1 MLCTVLDFFTQAATA
16 SGAVSLTPTNTNNS
30 KSVTEAVGGDR
41 WMQSFFT
48 SRLLNNNGTNINA
61 ESIENKHQGQWH
73 SNNNTQHSNK
83 NNNGNAGSGGGGGG
97 STVSVSGT
105 CGGGNRG
112 NGVCPVAGKCCSQF
126 GYCGTSAEHCPGIS
140 GSNMGGGNHQG
151 QGHNNNNTQHSN
163 KNNNGNAGSGGGG
176 GGSTVSVS
184 GTCGGGNRGNG
195 VCPVAGKCC
204 SQFGYCGTS
213 AEHCP
218 GISGSNMGGG
228 NHQGQGHNNNNTQ
241 HSNKNN
247 NGNAGS
253 NTGGG
258 GNHQGQGHTNNS
270 TQHSNKNNMGGGGNH
285 QGQGHNNNSTQH
297 SNKNNMGGGG
307 NHQGQGHNN
316 NNDQH
321 SNKNKNSHSGSDA
334 GGKTNNGDAGPGG
347 QTSSR
352 IEIPMKQGD
361 VAMVEV
367 ASSSTSTFFAG
378 FFFLGS
384 LSGFVVGYFVFKWRM
399 SVNKHEVG
407 QSLDMP
413 SSGSHPSPPWDHNGK
428 DAEND
433 LNTTHETSE
442 MNASIVSDEDLMNS
456 YESAMSLDIEPEDP
470 DVERAISI
478 GLGLGHMYE
487 DEEHPQPQII

>member
-1 MLCTVLDFFTQAATA
+1 MLCTVLDFFSQAATA

-163 KNNNGNAGSGGGG
+163 KNNNGNAGS
-176 GGSTVSVS
+176 
-184 GTCGGGNRGNG
+184 
-195 VCPVAGKCC
+195 
-204 SQFGYCGTS
+204 
-213 AEHCP
+213 
-218 GISGSNMGGG
+218 
-228 NHQGQGHNNNNTQ
+228 
-241 HSNKNN
+241 
-247 NGNAGS
+247 

-285 QGQGHNNNSTQH
+285 QGQGHNNN
-297 SNKNNMGGGG
+297 
-307 NHQGQGHNN
+307 
-316 NNDQH
+316 NDQH
-321 SNKNKNSHSGSDA
+321 SNKNRNSHSGSDA

>member
-1 MLCTVLDFFTQAATA
+1 MVMEFNSFTSYVTLCTVLDFFTQAATA

-163 KNNNGNAGSGGGG
+163 KNNNGNAGS
-176 GGSTVSVS
+176 
-184 GTCGGGNRGNG
+184 
-195 VCPVAGKCC
+195 
-204 SQFGYCGTS
+204 
-213 AEHCP
+213 
-218 GISGSNMGGG
+218 
-228 NHQGQGHNNNNTQ
+228 
-241 HSNKNN
+241 
-247 NGNAGS
+247 

-258 GNHQGQGHTNNS
+258 GNHQGQGHT
-270 TQHSNKNNMGGGGNH
+270 
-285 QGQGHNNNSTQH
+285 NNSTQH

-399 SVNKHEVG
+399 SVNKQEVG